1 VLGHSPDA
9 LDLIGISD
17 IEGLYAAVIED
28 VPQLDH
34 AFGVSRDK
42 TVQIGQAVH
51 TDQGVLVTVQS
62 HDRPGDIRVPDKDIE
77 FEAAAD
83 DDFVLLAIGHL
94 ANGSLVANQG
104 LDRRDGRVT
113 EDLVIDLL
121 VFEIVLNLVFH
132 LLLESLFFRAHVTAS
147 SFSIRVTVHL
157 LLAQVPKMNLTIVVA
172 CGKLINI
179 R

>member
-1 VLGHSPDA
+1 
-9 LDLIGISD
+9 
-17 IEGLYAAVIED
+17 
-28 VPQLDH
+28 
-34 AFGVSRDK
+34 
-42 TVQIGQAVH
+42 
-51 TDQGVLVTVQS
+51 
-62 HDRPGDIRVPDKDIE
+62 
-77 FEAAAD
+77 
-83 DDFVLLAIGHL
+83 
-94 ANGSLVANQG
+94 VANQG

-147 SFSIRVTVHL
+147 SLSIRVTVHL